1 MATMKPAAGSCCVPR
16 GSCGAGGH
24 GSCSA
29 CCSTG
34 TVVSSGLLQPNNQP
48 IHPPDCSIQGQL
60 TCCSHNRTLQRTLFK
75 QENRFVLFLKAI
87 ESSVGCRGLSCVSLS
102 ANKNTRIVE
111 ETLEAVFAFS
121 LPWSTSEGSHKKGS
135 HTKST
140 KRVPTAHGLGCNCTE
155 VQRFE
160 SASPNFLVSYF

>member
-1 MATMKPAAGSCCVPR
+1 MATMKPAAGSCCVPG

-24 GSCSA
+24 GSCSV

-34 TVVSSGLLQPNNQP
+34 TAASSGLLQPNNQP

-60 TCCSHNRTLQRTLFK
+60 IRCSHNRTLQRTLFK

-121 LPWSTSEGSHKKGS
+121 LPWSTSEQTKGFPQ
-135 HTKST
+135 HTDWAATVQKFS
-140 KRVPTAHGLGCNCTE
+140 VLSLLLPT
-155 VQRFE
+155 
-160 SASPNFLVSYF
+160 SW